1 VTLLLRT
8 FQLED
13 ADAHFEWMRDPE
25 AVRQAAFTAADPD
38 DRDAFDAWLARNL
51 ANPDVIHRMIEVDG
65 ALVGSISS
73 FTIEGDRE
81 LSYWIDPARWG
92 RGYASSAI
100 EAFLAIEPMR
110 PLFARTASHNTA
122 SGRVLERNGFVEVGR
137 DRGYANGVG
146 AEIDEVIHR
155 LE

>member
-1 VTLLLRT
+1 MTLELRP
-8 FQLED
+8 FRAPD
-13 ADAHFEWMRDPE
+13 ADPYFAWMRDPE

-65 ALVGSISS
+65 VLVGSISS

-92 RGYASSAI
+92 SGYASAAVGAFLPI
-100 EAFLAIEPMR
+100 EAIR
-110 PLFARTASHNTA
+110 PLFARTAVHNTGSA
-122 SGRVLERNGFVEVGR
+122 RVLERNGFLAVGT

-146 AEIDEVIHR
+146 AEIDEIIHR
-155 LE
+155 LD